1 MFNTID
7 EANICMMEQPSEIQK
22 IFPGIMKLIKLLG
35 NLYLYN
41 NTCCNFL
48 YLFSNI
54 IDYLSI
60 DIQIKHY

>member
-7 EANICMMEQPSEIQK
+7 EANICMMEQPSEIQ

-41 NTCCNFL
+41 NTCYHFL